1 MSVSADMYIVISLM
15 FAVFAAVAAVGS
27 SVVLGVG
34 FERLRAGFEVVKKQ
48 TGFFA
53 DAIHKLDQRA
63 DELEHSNGE
72 IKQAVSSMSTRVE
85 RVEKQSDFFFS
96 SLNSLESQILE
107 GSPVNTEPKK
117 EEALPEE
124 WKADDVQPETKDEAL
139 APNLAPN
146 VVRWTATSEARE
158 LLNTKVE
165 SSDIEELTEAPQ
177 CANEAKH
184 GISSMLFDYLRSD
197 NGGGREV
204 VYH

>member
-72 IKQAVSSMSTRVE
+72 IKEAVSSMSTRVE

-107 GSPVNTEPKK
+107 GSPMNTEPKK
-117 EEALPEE
+117 EETAQEE
-124 WKADDVQPETKDEAL
+124 WKADDVQRETEDEAST
-139 APNLAPN
+139 PNLAPN

-158 LLNTKVE
+158 LLNAKVE
-165 SSDIEELTEAPQ
+165 SSDIEEPAEAP
-177 CANEAKH
+177 EAKH

-197 NGGGREV
+197 NGSGREV